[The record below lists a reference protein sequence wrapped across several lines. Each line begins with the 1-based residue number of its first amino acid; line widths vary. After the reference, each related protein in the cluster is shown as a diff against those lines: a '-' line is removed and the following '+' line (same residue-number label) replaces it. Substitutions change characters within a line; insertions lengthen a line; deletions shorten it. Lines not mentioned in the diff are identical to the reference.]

1 MHLVANCMQM
11 YVYYMTCCLYGFS
24 LQPSTDS
31 EGQSQLERYLQEEL
45 DTMRQAFQIRL
56 SQLEKRYQRQLILEQ
71 RKNATNGVFQV
82 RLRKKS
88 NPLQQCTTKRRGS
101 WHSQSPEREIDNPEQ
116 RSGSALG
123 LQSDSSIDES
133 DIEPC
138 GELQH
143 SKPKQKEGLRGGA
156 RTWRDDSDDNSPRMS
171 PVRGYEDEDDET
183 LTEEAKALIQEKTKQ
198 YRQKMTKYF
207 KEKSEAQIAS
217 VEKHYQAQMNEV
229 ERRCEERASERL
241 DHLKSRIKDLENRLV
256 VQTLV

>member
-1 MHLVANCMQM
+1 
-11 YVYYMTCCLYGFS
+11 
-24 LQPSTDS
+24 
-31 EGQSQLERYLQEEL
+31 
-45 DTMRQAFQIRL
+45 MRQAFQIRL

-171 PVRGYEDEDDET
+171 PVWGDEDEDEDDET

-217 VEKHYQAQMNEV
+217 VEKHYQAQMSEV

-256 VQTLV
+256 VQTLVWNFWLELFKRAWWHHHLSSCAVELSYLSISLSVLVAHTLSA